1 MPNTGRLFK
10 MSKTARFY
18 NFFKINIGKFDRYF
32 MEEFSGVQKRF

>member
-18 NFFKINIGKFDRYF
+18 IGKFDKYF